1 MGPATSAATSY
12 ISAKNSPAGKRLT
25 ALLYVEFVLTGIVT
39 TLLGPML
46 PSLAHRFSIS
56 QADAGTFFV
65 AQFSGSAVGA
75 IFSNL
80 RLRRSLIVGLAL
92 ISTGVGTAA
101 YGNLATSHL
110 SVFIYG
116 IGLGLVIPAT
126 NMLVAQSSSEGR
138 GARLNLL
145 NFAWGAGATA
155 SPILIAAGLR
165 WSGLANVLSF
175 IAVCSAITWML
186 ILLSTPPTSEPAD
199 LQENNKDEDTRV
211 LLPFLL
217 LCAMLFLYVGIENA
231 VGGWIAALMAQ
242 LGRITEAASALS
254 VFFFWG
260 ALLLGRAVAPAIL
273 KRYSE
278 AAVHRAGLIL
288 AAAGAAILMLAQTPN
303 MVRAGSVMA
312 GLGLAPVF
320 ALTISLLAE
329 QEERSRR
336 RAGGWVFAL
345 GGMGGAALPWLSGR
359 VASLRGSIHS
369 GYSVPIMAT
378 ILFLAI
384 LLSFPRV
391 CGWSNVSSTVPRDG
405 RPQ

>member
-1 MGPATSAATSY
+1 MCPGTSTATSPS
-12 ISAKNSPAGKRLT
+12 SAKDTPAGKRVS
-25 ALLYVEFVLTGIVT
+25 ALFYAEFFLTGIVT

-46 PSLAHRFSIS
+46 PSLANRLTIS

-75 IFSNL
+75 IFSNM
-80 RLRRSLIVGLAL
+80 RLRRSLVVGMAL
-92 ISTGVGTAA
+92 ISAGVGTAA
-101 YGNLATSHL
+101 HGNLATAHL
-110 SVFIYG
+110 SIFIYG
-116 IGLGLVIPAT
+116 LGLGLVIPAT
-126 NMLVAQSSSEGR
+126 NMLVAKSSSEGR

-155 SPILIAAGLR
+155 SPILVAAGLR
-165 WSGLANVLSF
+165 WFGLSNVLIL
-175 IAVCSAITWML
+175 IASSTAMIWIMML
-186 ILLSTPPTSEPAD
+186 LVAQLPSEPAL
-199 LQENNKDEDTRV
+199 LQKSSDNGPQI

-242 LGRITEAASALS
+242 LGSNTEAASALA

-260 ALLLGRAVAPAIL
+260 ALLLGRALAPAVL

-278 AAVHRAGLIL
+278 AAIHRAGVIL
-288 AAAGAAILMLAQTPN
+288 GATGAAILMLARTPA
-303 MVRAGSVMA
+303 MVGAGSIVA

-329 QEERSRR
+329 QEERSGR

-369 GYSVPIMAT
+369 GYSVPILAT
-378 ILFLAI
+378 LLFLAI

-391 CGWSNVSSTVPRDG
+391 CRWSGDLRAVSRDG
-405 RPQ
+405 HPQ

>member
-1 MGPATSAATSY
+1 MCPGTSAATSH
-12 ISAKNSPAGKRLT
+12 ISTKDTPAGKRVA
-25 ALLYVEFVLTGIVT
+25 ALFYAEFFITGIVT

-46 PSLAHRFSIS
+46 PSLAHRLSIS

-80 RLRRSLIVGLAL
+80 RLRRSLIIGLAL
-92 ISTGVGTAA
+92 TSAGVGTAA
-101 YGNLATSHL
+101 HGNVASAHL

-126 NMLVAQSSSEGR
+126 NMLVAKGSSEGR

-145 NFAWGAGATA
+145 NFAWGAGAAA

-165 WSGLANVLSF
+165 WFGLANVLF
-175 IAVCSAITWML
+175 LIAASAAMIWIMML
-186 ILLSTPPTSEPAD
+186 LVAQLPSEPELLEKGSDNDPEA
-199 LQENNKDEDTRV
+199 

-231 VGGWIAALMAQ
+231 IGGWIAALVAQ
-242 LGRITEAASALS
+242 LGSNTEAASALA

-260 ALLLGRAVAPAIL
+260 ALLLGRAISPAIL
-273 KRYSE
+273 MRFSE

-288 AAAGAAILMLAQTPN
+288 GAAGAAILMSAPSPA
-303 MVRAGSVMA
+303 VVGIGSIVA

-329 QEERSRR
+329 QEERSGR

-359 VASLRGSIHS
+359 VANLRGSIHA
-369 GYSVPIMAT
+369 GYSVPVLAT
-378 ILFLAI
+378 LFFLAI

-391 CGWSNVSSTVPRDG
+391 CGGSDDRVAAPSEG